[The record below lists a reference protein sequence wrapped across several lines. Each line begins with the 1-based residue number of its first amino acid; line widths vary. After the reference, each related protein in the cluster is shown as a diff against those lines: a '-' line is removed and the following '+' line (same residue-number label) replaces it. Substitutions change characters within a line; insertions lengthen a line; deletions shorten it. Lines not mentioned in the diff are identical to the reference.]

1 MTSTRFATIS
11 AMLAAAVAYLGPAAA
26 EIVETRELE
35 GTLTVTA
42 GEPLVVIVKNVIGPV
57 RVTGHDRNSV
67 EMHATETV
75 HADLQADIAR
85 ARAEMQL
92 MTEQEPGRIAFRVR
106 SNRGDDDCNCRD
118 WQRWNDYRVEYDI
131 ELRVPRNA
139 TIELSTVNDG
149 DVIAEG
155 VHGDFALR
163 NVNGAVQLVDARG
176 GGSITTVNGDVH
188 AAFAQTPAEPT
199 AFRTV
204 NGELDVTF
212 PERLAAELT
221 FTTMN
226 GDVFTDFDVESLRD
240 PPVVQ
245 TSRARGAF
253 VMRSNR
259 NSAFRVGGGGTRHT
273 FNTLNGNI
281 YVRKATP

>member
-1 MTSTRFATIS
+1 MTSTRFATLG
-11 AMLAAAVAYLGPAAA
+11 AVLAAAVAYLGPAAA

-35 GTLTVTA
+35 ESLSVPA

-67 EMHATETV
+67 EMRATETV

-106 SNRGDDDCNCRD
+106 SNRENGDY
-118 WQRWNDYRVEYDI
+118 WGRWNDYRVEYDI

-163 NVNGAVQLVDARG
+163 NVNGAVELVDARG
-176 GGSITTVNGDVH
+176 SGSITTVNGDVH
-188 AAFAQTPAEPT
+188 AAFAQVPAEPT
-199 AFRTV
+199 AFKTV

-212 PERLAAELT
+212 PERLGAELT

-226 GDVFTDFDVESLRD
+226 GDVFTDFEVESLRD

-245 TSRARGAF
+245 TSRARGGF

-259 NSAFRVGGGGTRHT
+259 NSAFRVGGGGTRHA

-281 YVRKATP
+281 YVRKAKP

>member
-1 MTSTRFATIS
+1 MTSTRFATLG
-11 AMLAAAVAYLGPAAA
+11 AVLAAAVAYLGPAAA
-26 EIVETRELE
+26 EIVETREIE
-35 GTLTVTA
+35 ESFNVVA
-42 GEPLVVIVKNVIGPV
+42 GEPLVVIVRNVIGPV

-92 MTEQEPGRIAFRVR
+92 MTEQEAGRIAFRVR
-106 SNRGDDDCNCRD
+106 SSRDSDDY
-118 WQRWNDYRVEYDI
+118 WGHWNDYRVEYDI

-139 TIELSTVNDG
+139 AIELSTVNDG

-163 NVNGAVQLVDARG
+163 NVNGAVELVDARG
-176 GGSITTVNGDVH
+176 SGSITTVNGDVH
-188 AAFAQTPAEPT
+188 AAFAQVPAEPT
-199 AFRTV
+199 AFKTV

-212 PERLAAELT
+212 PERLGAELT

-226 GDVFTDFDVESLRD
+226 GDVFTDFEVESLRD

-245 TSRARGAF
+245 TSRARGGF

-259 NSAFRVGGGGTRHT
+259 NSAFRVGGGGTRHA

-281 YVRKATP
+281 YVRKAKP

>member
-1 MTSTRFATIS
+1 V
-11 AMLAAAVAYLGPAAA
+11 LAAGVAYLGPTAA

-35 GTLTVTA
+35 ESFNVAA
-42 GEPLVVIVKNVIGPV
+42 GEPLVVIVRNVIGPV

-67 EMHATETV
+67 EMRATETV

-92 MTEQEPGRIAFRVR
+92 MTEQEAGRIAFRVR
-106 SNRGDDDCNCRD
+106 SSRDSDDY
-118 WQRWNDYRVEYDI
+118 WGHWNDYRVEYDI

-139 TIELSTVNDG
+139 AIELSTVNDG

-155 VHGDFALR
+155 VHGNFTLR

-176 GGSITTVNGDVH
+176 SGSITTVNGDVH
-188 AAFAQTPAEPT
+188 AAFAQAPAEPT
-199 AFRTV
+199 AFKTV
-204 NGELDVTF
+204 NGTLDVTF

-221 FTTMN
+221 FQTMN
-226 GDVFTDFDVESLRD
+226 GDVFTDFAVESLRD

-259 NSAFRVGGGGTRHT
+259 NSAFRIGGGGTRHT

-281 YVRKATP
+281 YVRKANP

>member
-1 MTSTRFATIS
+1 MRPTRFATVG
-11 AMLAAAVAYLGPAAA
+11 AVLAAAFAYLGPAAA

-35 GTLTVTA
+35 ESLNVAA
-42 GEPLVVIVKNVIGPV
+42 GEPLVVIVRNLIGPV
-57 RVTGHDRNSV
+57 RVTGHDLSTV
-67 EMHATETV
+67 EMHATESV

-92 MTEQEPGRIAFRVR
+92 MTEQEAGRIAFRVR
-106 SNRGDDDCNCRD
+106 STRD
-118 WQRWNDYRVEYDI
+118 NEDYWGHWNDYRVEYDI
-131 ELRVPRNA
+131 EVRVPRNA
-139 TIELSTVNDG
+139 AIELSTVNDG

-155 VHGDFALR
+155 VHGNFTLR
-163 NVNGAVQLVDARG
+163 NVNGAVQLIDARG
-176 GGSITTVNGDVH
+176 SGSITTVNGDVH
-188 AAFAQTPAEPT
+188 AEFAQAPAEPT

-204 NGELDVTF
+204 NGSVDVTF

-221 FTTMN
+221 FQTMN
-226 GDVFTDFDVESLRD
+226 GDVFTDFAVESLRD

-245 TSRARGAF
+245 TSGARGAF

-259 NSAFRVGGGGTRHT
+259 NSAFRIGGGGTRHT

-281 YVRKATP
+281 YVRKAQP

>member
-1 MTSTRFATIS
+1 MTSTRFATVG
-11 AMLAAAVAYLGPAAA
+11 AVLAAAVAYLGPAAA
-26 EIVETRELE
+26 EIVETREIE
-35 GTLTVTA
+35 ESLTVTA
-42 GEPLVVIVKNVIGPV
+42 GEPLVVIVRNVIGPV

-75 HADLQADIAR
+75 YADLQADIAR

-92 MTEQEPGRIAFRVR
+92 MTEQEAGRIAFRVR
-106 SNRGDDDCNCRD
+106 SDRDNDDY
-118 WQRWNDYRVEYDI
+118 WGHWNDYRVEYDI

-139 TIELSTVNDG
+139 AIELSTVNDG

-155 VHGDFALR
+155 VHGNFTLR

-176 GGSITTVNGDVH
+176 SGSITTVNGDVQ
-188 AAFAQTPAEPT
+188 AVFAQAPTEPT
-199 AFRTV
+199 AFKTV
-204 NGELDVTF
+204 NGTLDVTF

-221 FTTMN
+221 FTTLN

-245 TSRARGAF
+245 TGRARGAF

-281 YVRKATP
+281 YVRKAKP

>member
-1 MTSTRFATIS
+1 MTPTRFATIG
-11 AMLAAAVAYLGPAAA
+11 AVLAAAAAYLGPAIAD
-26 EIVETRELE
+26 IVETRELE
-35 GTLTVTA
+35 ESFNVAA
-42 GEPLVVIVKNVIGPV
+42 GEPLVVIVRNVIGPV

-106 SNRGDDDCNCRD
+106 STDDNDD
-118 WQRWNDYRVEYDI
+118 YWGHWNDYRVEYDI

-139 TIELSTVNDG
+139 AIELSTVNDG

-155 VHGDFALR
+155 VQGNFTLK

-188 AAFAQTPAEPT
+188 AEFAQAPAEPT

-204 NGELDVTF
+204 NGSVDVTF

-221 FTTMN
+221 FQTMN
-226 GDVFTDFDVESLRD
+226 GDVFTDFTVESLRE
-240 PPVVQ
+240 PPAVQ
-245 TSRARGAF
+245 TGRARGAF

-281 YVRKATP
+281 YVRKANP

>member
-1 MTSTRFATIS
+1 MTSTRFATLG
-11 AMLAAAVAYLGPAAA
+11 AVLAAAVAHLGPAAA

-35 GTLTVTA
+35 ESLSVPA

-67 EMHATETV
+67 EMRATETV

-106 SNRGDDDCNCRD
+106 SNRENGDY
-118 WQRWNDYRVEYDI
+118 WGRWNDYRVEYDI

-163 NVNGAVQLVDARG
+163 NVNGAVELVDARG
-176 GGSITTVNGDVH
+176 SGSITTVNGDVH
-188 AAFAQTPAEPT
+188 AAFAQVPAEPT
-199 AFRTV
+199 AFKTV

-212 PERLAAELT
+212 PERLGAELT

-226 GDVFTDFDVESLRD
+226 GDVFTDFEVESLRD

-245 TSRARGAF
+245 TSRARGGF

-259 NSAFRVGGGGTRHT
+259 NSAFRVGGGGTRHA

-281 YVRKATP
+281 YVRKAKP

>member
-1 MTSTRFATIS
+1 MTLTRFATVG
-11 AMLAAAVAYLGPAAA
+11 AVLAVAIAYEALAAA

-35 GTLTVTA
+35 ESLSVAA
-42 GEPLVVIVKNVIGPV
+42 GEPLVVIVRNVIGPV
-57 RVTGHDRNSV
+57 RVTGHDRNTV
-67 EMHATETV
+67 EMHATETI
-75 HADLQADIAR
+75 HADLQADVAR

-92 MTEQEPGRIAFRVR
+92 QTLQEPGRIAFRVR
-106 SNRGDDDCNCRD
+106 SNRE
-118 WQRWNDYRVEYDI
+118 NDYYWGHWDDYRAEYDI

-139 TIELSTVNDG
+139 AIELSTVNDG

-155 VHGDFALR
+155 VHGNFTLR
-163 NVNGAVQLVDARG
+163 NVNGAVRLVDARG

-188 AAFAQTPAEPT
+188 AAFAQAPTKPT
-199 AFRTV
+199 AFKTV
-204 NGELDVTF
+204 NGSLDVTF

-226 GDVFTDFDVESLRD
+226 GDVFTDFAVESLRD

-245 TSRARGAF
+245 TGRARGAF

-281 YVRKATP
+281 YVRKANP

>member
-1 MTSTRFATIS
+1 MTTARFALGG
-11 AMLAAAVAYLGPAAA
+11 AALAAAVVYAGLAAA

-35 GTLTVTA
+35 ESLTVAA

-57 RVTGHDRNSV
+57 RVTGHDRNVV
-67 EMHATETV
+67 EMRATETV
-75 HADLQADIAR
+75 RADLQADVAR
-85 ARAEMQL
+85 ARAAMQL
-92 MTEQEPGRIAFRVR
+92 VTEQEPGRIAFRVR
-106 SNRGDDDCNCRD
+106 SNGEDDDCNCRD
-118 WQRWNDYRVEYDI
+118 WGRWDEYRVEYDI

-139 TIELSTVNDG
+139 AIELTTVNDG

-155 VHGDFALR
+155 VHGDFTLT

-176 GGSITTVNGDVH
+176 SGSITTVNGDVH
-188 AAFAQTPAEPT
+188 AAFARAPAEPT
-199 AFRTV
+199 AFKTV
-204 NGELDVTF
+204 NGTLDVTF

-226 GDVFTDFDVESLRD
+226 GEVFTDFDVESLNE
-240 PPVVQ
+240 PPVVR
-245 TSRARGAF
+245 TGRARGAF

-281 YVRKATP
+281 YVRKANP

>member
-1 MTSTRFATIS
+1 MTATRFATLG
-11 AMLAAAVAYLGPAAA
+11 AVLAAAVAHFGPAAA
-26 EIVETRELE
+26 EIVETRDLE
-35 GTLTVTA
+35 ESLSVPA
-42 GEPLVVIVKNVIGPV
+42 REPLVVIVKNVIGPV

-106 SNRGDDDCNCRD
+106 SNRENGDY
-118 WQRWNDYRVEYDI
+118 WGRWNDYRVEYDI

-163 NVNGAVQLVDARG
+163 NVNGAVHLVDARG
-176 GGSITTVNGDVH
+176 SGSITTVNGDVH
-188 AAFAQTPAEPT
+188 AAFAQAPAEPT
-199 AFRTV
+199 AFKTV

-212 PERLAAELT
+212 PERLGAELT

-226 GDVFTDFDVESLRD
+226 GDVFTDFEVESLRD

-245 TSRARGAF
+245 TSRARGGF

-281 YVRKATP
+281 YVRKANP

>member
-1 MTSTRFATIS
+1 MTPTRFATVG
-11 AMLAAAVAYLGPAAA
+11 AVLAAAVAYLGSAAA

-35 GTLTVTA
+35 ESFNVAA
-42 GEPLVVIVKNVIGPV
+42 GEPLVVIVRNVIGPV

-106 SNRGDDDCNCRD
+106 SERDNDDY
-118 WQRWNDYRVEYDI
+118 WGHWNDYRVEYAI

-139 TIELSTVNDG
+139 AIELSTVNDG
-149 DVIAEG
+149 DVLAQG
-155 VHGDFALR
+155 VHGNFTLR

-188 AAFAQTPAEPT
+188 AEFAQAPAERT
-199 AFRTV
+199 AFKTV
-204 NGELDVTF
+204 NGSVDVTF

-221 FTTMN
+221 FQTMN
-226 GDVFTDFDVESLRD
+226 GDVFTDFAVESLRD

-245 TSRARGAF
+245 TGRARGAF

-259 NSAFRVGGGGTRHT
+259 NSAFRIGGGGTRHT
-273 FNTLNGNI
+273 FNTLNGSI
-281 YVRKATP
+281 YIRKAKP

>member
-1 MTSTRFATIS
+1 MTPTRFATVG
-11 AMLAAAVAYLGPAAA
+11 AVLAAAVAYADLAAA

-35 GTLTVTA
+35 ESFNVAA
-42 GEPLVVIVKNVIGPV
+42 GEPLVVIVRNVIGPV

-85 ARAEMQL
+85 ARSEMQL

-106 SNRGDDDCNCRD
+106 AERDNDDY
-118 WQRWNDYRVEYDI
+118 WGHWNDYRVEYDI

-139 TIELSTVNDG
+139 AIELSTVNDG
-149 DVIAEG
+149 DVTAQG
-155 VHGDFALR
+155 VHGTFTLR

-188 AAFAQTPAEPT
+188 AEFAQAPAEPT
-199 AFRTV
+199 AFKTV
-204 NGELDVTF
+204 NGSVDVTF

-221 FTTMN
+221 FQTMN
-226 GDVFTDFDVESLRD
+226 GDVFTDFTVESLRD

-245 TSRARGAF
+245 TGRARGAF

-259 NSAFRVGGGGTRHT
+259 NSAFRVDGGGTRHT
-273 FNTLNGNI
+273 FNTLNGSI
-281 YVRKATP
+281 YVRKAKP

>member
-1 MTSTRFATIS
+1 MTATRFATLG
-11 AMLAAAVAYLGPAAA
+11 AVLAAAVAYLGSAAA

-35 GTLTVTA
+35 ESFDVAA
-42 GEPLVVIVKNVIGPV
+42 GEPLVVIVRNVIGPV

-92 MTEQEPGRIAFRVR
+92 MTEQEAGRIAFRVR
-106 SNRGDDDCNCRD
+106 SNRDNDDY
-118 WQRWNDYRVEYDI
+118 WGHWNDYRVEYDI

-139 TIELSTVNDG
+139 AIELSTVNDG

-155 VHGDFALR
+155 VHGNFTLR
-163 NVNGAVQLVDARG
+163 NVNGAVQLVDARA

-188 AAFAQTPAEPT
+188 AEFAQAPVEPT

-204 NGELDVTF
+204 NGSVDVTF

-221 FTTMN
+221 FQTMN
-226 GDVFTDFDVESLRD
+226 GDVFTDFAVESLRD

-245 TSRARGAF
+245 TGRTRGAF

-259 NSAFRVGGGGTRHT
+259 NSAFRIGGGGTRHT

-281 YVRKATP
+281 YVRKAKP